1 MNKKPLTIFKEP
13 SVMTKLNLK
22 STLSGLTLALL
33 LTQGAVADGDRR
45 SYRDSHYSSAGSHR
59 DYAKVTH
66 VQPLY
71 ERGSRRI
78 PETHCHIETYRE
90 SGSASS
96 HTGTILGGIIGAAIG
111 NELGHKKRNKQVG
124 AVAGGLLGASIGRDV
139 SRRNQRGE
147 PRYQERE
154 VCETHYRTENVR
166 QLTGYQVSYKYRGR
180 HYQTRTE
187 QHPGDRIPVN
197 LVVRPAL

>member
-1 MNKKPLTIFKEP
+1 MNKKP
-13 SVMTKLNLK
+13 SAMSKLNLK
-22 STLSGLTLALL
+22 STLSGLALALIL
-33 LTQGAVADGDRR
+33 AQSAIADDDRR
-45 SYRDSHYSSAGSHR
+45 SYKDSHHSRGGAHQ

-71 ERGSRRI
+71 ERSSRRI
-78 PETHCHIETYRE
+78 PETSCHIESYRE
-90 SGSASS
+90 SGTSNS

-139 SRRNQRGE
+139 SRRNQGGE

-154 VCETHYRTENVR
+154 VCETHYRTESVR

-180 HYQTRTE
+180 HYQTHTRH
-187 QHPGDRIPVN
+187 HPGKRIPVQ
-197 LVVRPAL
+197 VAVRPAL